1 MAHWI
6 FLRGLSRESGHWGQF
21 VAAFERALPGN
32 QITSLDLPGNGAL
45 HRQRSP
51 TQVRDMVTNCRTQLN
66 AQGHAPPYHLLALS
80 LGAMV
85 AVDWADAYPQEVAV
99 NVLIN
104 TSMRPYSAFY
114 QRLQPANY
122 RHLLR
127 LLWPKTTALQSEAAI
142 MHITSNQPH
151 DEVLAQWVALRQN
164 HPVSRANTAR
174 QLLAAARFCAPRGRP
189 KVATLL
195 LASQA
200 DHLVNPACSLAL
212 AQRWQCALRLHPHA
226 GHDLPLD
233 DTAWVLAQIRQWLK
247 A

>member
-1 MAHWI
+1 MAHWV
-6 FLRGLSRESGHWGQF
+6 FLRGLSRESGHWGSF
-21 VAAFERALPGN
+21 VTAFERALPGS
-32 QITSLDLPGNGAL
+32 QVTTLDLPGNGAL
-45 HRQRSP
+45 HWQRSP
-51 TQVRDMVTNCRTQLN
+51 TQVRDMVASCRSQLT

-85 AVDWADAYPQEVAV
+85 AVDWANAYPQEVAV

-104 TSMRPYSAFY
+104 TSMRPYGAFY
-114 QRLQPANY
+114 QRLRPVNY
-122 RHLLR
+122 LRLLR
-127 LLWPKTTALQSEAAI
+127 LLWPGTTAPQWEAAI

-151 DEVLAQWVALRQN
+151 DEVLAQWVALRQS

-174 QLLAAARFCAPRGRP
+174 QLLAAAHFCAPHGQP

-200 DHLVNPACSLAL
+200 DHLVNPACSLTL
-212 AQRWQCALRLHPHA
+212 ARHWQCALRLHPHA

-233 DTAWVLAQIRQWLK
+233 DSAWVLAQIRQWLK